1 MLEIGECRR
10 RPALALLLLS
20 LAVSCDADVREAHS
34 YPIKD
39 SGYKVPGAGGLV
51 EGNLFWMDNE
61 RVLFKGAEADDY
73 VTLPGNRRV
82 LRPGLHIWN
91 TRTGEV
97 ELYTDEVPEFGF
109 LCYRNGYVN
118 YVALADGR
126 NVFRAGQ
133 LGAERDSPTDR
144 DVPRDRERTLN
155 PVTCSHYVR
164 RELVDF
170 GVNPLPLFE
179 PGEVLALGDRHYKEP
194 IRYFL
199 PGKSAPVILPI
210 FGRDLHG
217 PVYYSTYRNAL
228 VLPEMV
234 SMTGQSTT
242 RRYFVVDR
250 QARMTETVLPAGPWM
265 DASVAGMP
273 TARGW
278 FMASLATADR
288 AEGGYLVNGTEAKR
302 VIRGFPLSFAV
313 SPDGCKVAISITG
326 PGPIPET
333 AARLKLIEVCTKRN

>member
-20 LAVSCDADVREAHS
+20 LAVSCDAEVREAHS

-91 TRTGEV
+91 TRAGEV
-97 ELYTDEVPEFGF
+97 ELYTGEVPESGF

-126 NVFRAGQ
+126 KVFRAGQ
-133 LGAERDSPTDR
+133 LGAEADSAVELDAP
-144 DVPRDRERTLN
+144 PSRERTLN
-155 PVTCSHYVR
+155 RVTCMHYPPRV
-164 RELVDF
+164 LAAF

-194 IRYFL
+194 VRYFL

-217 PVYYSTYRNAL
+217 PVYYSAYRDAL
-228 VLPEMV
+228 ILPEIKSV
-234 SMTGQSTT
+234 SARDVT
-242 RRYFVVDR
+242 RRVWIVDR
-250 QARMTETVLPAGPWM
+250 HAKVAQIVLPAGPWM
-265 DASVAGMP
+265 VGGVDAMP

-278 FMASLATADR
+278 FMVSHAVTDH
-288 AEGGYLVNGTEAKR
+288 AEGGYLVTEAQVVR
-302 VIRGFPLSFAV
+302 LIRGYPLSFAI

-333 AARLKLIEVCTKRN
+333 AARLKLIELCLERN